1 MFKLETKYCYLL
13 LAIFLAFILNVYT
26 KLSEGFTKVKQSII
40 ALIFTF
46 VLTVFLS
53 FSYTM
58 MDLSIFYPAYSGSV
72 LLLLSVYGIIIFN
85 EELTK
90 YKALGIILIIL
101 GIICLFKK

>member
-1 MFKLETKYCYLL
+1 LL
-13 LAIFLAFILNVYT
+13 LIISYIFSIYIKCIYT

-53 FSYTM
+53 WSYTM

-72 LLLLSVYGIIIFN
+72 LLLSVYGIIIFN

-90 YKALGIILIIL
+90 YKTLGIIFIIL